1 MSVKYRNNF
10 LKNVTVRIDFSKN
23 LYPISSELPSSL
35 KEKVLEQF
43 ANMQRKA
50 AIAEQI
56 EMKCGA
62 EPVRRHVKENHWF
75 FQGKKG
81 DRALC
86 IAPNFMWLDFKKY
99 TDYEDM
105 KETFISMTD
114 AFFDAFPE
122 IPDLGVNRLG
132 LRYFNNI
139 ELTDP
144 ALTDWTEYLDP
155 SLLSIFSLA
164 DDRTAISRAFHNLEL
179 NYGDLNLTFLYG
191 MYNFDYPAPIRQKT
205 FTLDFDA
212 YVARVQT
219 REEVPASL
227 DAMHDKI
234 SLHFEKS
241 ITDGFRD
248 MLNR

>member
-10 LKNVTVRIDFSKN
+10 LKNVTVRIDFNKN

-35 KEKVLEQF
+35 KDKVLERF
-43 ANMQRKA
+43 GNMQRKA

-62 EPVRRHVKENHWF
+62 EPMRRHVKENHWF
-75 FQGKKG
+75 FQGKTG

-99 TDYEDM
+99 SNYEDL
-105 KETFISMTD
+105 KETFLEVVD
-114 AFFDAFPE
+114 AFFNAFPE
-122 IPDLGVNRLG
+122 VPDLAANRIG

-144 ALTDWTEYLDP
+144 ALTDWTEYLN
-155 SLLSIFSLA
+155 SGLLSIFSVA
-164 DDRTAISRAFHNLEL
+164 DDRRAIARAFHNLEM
-179 NYGDLNLTFLYG
+179 NYGDMNLTFLYG
-191 MYNFDYPAPIRQKT
+191 MYNFDYPAPIKQKT
-205 FTLDFDA
+205 FTLDFDG
-212 YVARVQT
+212 YVARPRT
-219 REEVPASL
+219 REEVAATL
-227 DAMHDKI
+227 DALHDKI
-234 SLHFEKS
+234 SMYFEKS
-241 ITDGFRD
+241 ITDAFRE